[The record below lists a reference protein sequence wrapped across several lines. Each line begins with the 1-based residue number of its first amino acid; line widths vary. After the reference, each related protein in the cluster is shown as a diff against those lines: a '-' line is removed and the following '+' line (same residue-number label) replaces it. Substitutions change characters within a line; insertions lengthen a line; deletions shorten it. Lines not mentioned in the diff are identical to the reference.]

1 MKLNR
6 QANYVLLG
14 EQPYYL
20 ELQQIQKSVVVSI
33 SLDMCCQRESVTLD
47 S

>member
-6 QANYVLLG
+6 QENYFFLG

-20 ELQQIQKSVVVSI
+20 ELQQIQKSVIAGI
-33 SLDMCCQRESVTLD
+33 SLDMSCQMD
-47 S
+47 SYFG